1 MVAIVC
7 TNTGQVGADL
17 IAALPRLGVIVNHG
31 VGYDNIDIPACLERG
46 ILVSH
51 TPGVLDDAVAETAL
65 GLLIATRRRMVEADR
80 FVRQGRWP
88 EAGAFPL
95 TGQVAGSTVGILG
108 LGRIG
113 RRLAEILLALGCTVS
128 YHSRHEVPGVPYTY
142 APSARDLAAGV
153 DNLVAIVPGGPATD
167 GLVGRA
173 VLDALGPDGVLV
185 NVARGSVVDED
196 ALVAAL
202 QEGRLG
208 AAGLDVYAHEP
219 EVPAALTA
227 LDNVVLL
234 PHVGSGTEET
244 RAAMRETHPR
254 QPRPLA
260 GDRPAAHARAGDG
273 SGRRPARVALGQPP
287 GAVRGG
293 DDRGQA
299 HRAWRR
305 TSNSE
310 ASSTRCSSVVI
321 QYEKCWAFHTRSSAS
336 AV

>member
-1 MVAIVC
+1 MSRPTVLRVPPLSPQLHDAAGERYDALDLPAQGRSAFLAEHGADVVAIVC

-17 IAALPRLGVIVNHG
+17 IAALPRLGVIVNQG
-31 VGYDNIDIPACLERG
+31 VGYDNIDVPACLERG

-80 FVRQGRWP
+80 FVRAGRWP

-113 RRLAEILLALGCTVS
+113 RRLAEILIALGCTVS
-128 YHSRHEVPGVPYTY
+128 YHSRHEVPGVPYAY
-142 APSARDLAAGV
+142 AASARDLAAGV

-167 GLVGRA
+167 GLVDRA

-219 EVPAALTA
+219 EVPVALTA

-244 RAAMRETHPR
+244 RAAMRELT
-254 QPRPLA
+254 L
-260 GDRPAAHARAGDG
+260 DNLDLWLET
-273 SGRRPARVALGQPP
+273 GRLRTPVPEMAQADGQP
-287 GAVRGG
+287 V
-293 DDRGQA
+293 
-299 HRAWRR
+299 
-305 TSNSE
+305 
-310 ASSTRCSSVVI
+310 
-321 QYEKCWAFHTRSSAS
+321 
-336 AV
+336 